1 MILDINTII
10 IAILAIFLVW
20 NSSNLR
26 RPTPRALVYA
36 VSEPLYR
43 LLLLAGILYAVNYNI
58 TVGLLL
64 MVIFS
69 LSFQDYLIVSDDMRV
84 RYLSLNNSGLKLSNI
99 ARG

>member
-1 MILDINTII
+1 MESII
-10 IAILAIFLVW
+10 IGALALFLVW

-43 LLLLAGILYAVNYNI
+43 LLLMGGILWTVNHNV
-58 TVGLLL
+58 TMGLLL

-69 LSFQDYLIVSDDMRV
+69 LSFQDYLIVSDDMTV
-84 RYLSLNNSGLKLSNI
+84 RYMALNTGGLKPASI
-99 ARG
+99 KRG

>member
-1 MILDINTII
+1 MEAII
-10 IAILAIFLVW
+10 IGALALFLVW

-43 LLLLAGILYAVNYNI
+43 LLLMGGILWTVKYNV
-58 TVGLLL
+58 TMGLLL

-69 LSFQDYLIVSDDMRV
+69 LSFQDYLIVSDDLAV
-84 RYLSLNNSGLKLSNI
+84 RYMSLNSSGLKPANI
-99 ARG
+99 RRV

>member
-84 RYLSLNNSGLKLSNI
+84 RYLSLNNNSLNLSNI